1 MTDLHVNITQID
13 ETDDGALNI
22 TIERPWYVYL
32 LITNNDEAT
41 YVGATIDPDRR
52 LRQHNKE
59 ISGGARAT
67 GARVG
72 AGLTWRRVCY
82 VQGFP
87 DKQAALQF
95 EWRWKSLSRVRSRA
109 HLKPL
114 ERRLDALNAL
124 LALTRP
130 TTAAREYSSWSQP
143 PKIIWNNLNRE
154 NTHLNIE
161 QLVNVVS
168 ND

>member
-1 MTDLHVNITQID
+1 MEEDARVNITDITVD
-13 ETDDGALNI
+13 EEGDEATLNI

-59 ISGGARAT
+59 LSGGARAT

-82 VQGFP
+82 VAGFP

-95 EWRWKSLSRVRSRA
+95 EWRWKSLSRVRARA
-109 HLKPL
+109 HMRPL

-124 LALTRP
+124 LALPKP
-130 TTAAREYSSWSQP
+130 TTAAREYSSWSRP
-143 PKIIWNNLNRE
+143 PQIIWANLNTE
-154 NTHLNIE
+154 NTI
-161 QLVNVVS
+161 NVVS
-168 ND
+168 NDG